1 MTQEYPVAGFAYH
14 IFGNT
19 TLGEWV
25 TEVSEVKLNKR
36 PKGLTQGFCLPSN
49 FKKIFFLCVCGKFLE
64 KWVYFFTHYFHLS
77 NKYLIKMSLY
87 L

>member
-36 PKGLTQGFCLPSN
+36 PKGLTQGFCLLSN
-49 FKKIFFLCVCGKFLE
+49 FKKNLFFFFLWQVFGEMGIL
-64 KWVYFFTHYFHLS
+64 FH
-77 NKYLIKMSLY
+77 SLFSFI
-87 L
+87 